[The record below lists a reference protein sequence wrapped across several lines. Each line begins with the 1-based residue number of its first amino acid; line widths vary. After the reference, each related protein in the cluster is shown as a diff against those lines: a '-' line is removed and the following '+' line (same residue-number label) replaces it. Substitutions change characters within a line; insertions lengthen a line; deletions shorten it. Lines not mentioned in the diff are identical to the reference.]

1 MGWAIRLSLFY
12 AAIFAV
18 AGVLMPWW
26 PAWLSAR
33 GLSADE
39 IGIVLAA
46 GFWIK
51 PLTSPLGTR
60 WADSLGLRRRP
71 LVLLLVGTTIG
82 YALFHFADG
91 FWMFLGFTILAQ
103 AIYAP
108 VLPLGDNL
116 TMTAAAQKDL
126 DYGRMRLW
134 GSVSFIGAVYGAG
147 WLLEGGNPDITHWLV
162 VGGLALTTI
171 VALFVPDIRFPVAKD
186 RKRGALRLLAHPV
199 YRLFLLAVGLN
210 AAAHAVLYG
219 FGTLDWQARGLSD
232 VEIGLLWAEGV
243 VAEIILFA
251 FARQVIARIGPMILM
266 IVGCAAGILRWSVV
280 GFVDTFTALA
290 LLQVLHGLTFGATHL
305 GAMHFIQ
312 RAAPPDMS
320 ASAQGLFAA
329 FGMGIFMG
337 LGALLAGRLYGDF
350 GAHAYVAMAGLSV
363 GATVAALLLNRRF
376 DGKYLAL

>member
-1 MGWAIRLSLFY
+1 LNWAIRLSLFY

-33 GLSADE
+33 GLSSDE

-51 PLTSPLGTR
+51 PLTSPIGTR
-60 WADSLGLRRRP
+60 WADHLGLRRRP
-71 LVLLLVGTTIG
+71 MVLLLAGTTVAYG
-82 YALFHFADG
+82 LFHFADG

-116 TMTAAAQKDL
+116 TMTAAAQKNL

-134 GSVSFIGAVYGAG
+134 GSVSFIAAVYGAG
-147 WLLEGGNPDITHWLV
+147 WLLEGGEPDVIHWLV
-162 VGGLALTTI
+162 VGGLALTTL
-171 VALFVPDIRFPVAKD
+171 VAMLVPDIRFPQPES
-186 RKRGALRLLAHPV
+186 RRSGTLRLLAHPV

-210 AAAHAVLYG
+210 AAAHAILYG
-219 FGTLDWQARGLSD
+219 FGTLDWQAKGLSD
-232 VEIGLLWAEGV
+232 VQIGLLWAEGV
-243 VAEIILFA
+243 IAEIILFA
-251 FARQVIARIGPMILM
+251 CARRIIARIGPMSLI
-266 IVGCAAGILRWSVV
+266 IVGCAAGILRWTAL
-280 GFVDTFTALA
+280 GFVDGFVALA
-290 LLQVLHGLTFGATHL
+290 ILQVLHGLTFGATHL

-312 RAAPPDMS
+312 RAAPPELS

-337 LGALLAGRLYGDF
+337 LGALLAGWLYGDF
-350 GAHAYVAMAGLSV
+350 GGDAYFAMAVLSV
-363 GATVAALLLNRRF
+363 GATVTALVLNRRF
-376 DGKYLAL
+376 DGAFLRF